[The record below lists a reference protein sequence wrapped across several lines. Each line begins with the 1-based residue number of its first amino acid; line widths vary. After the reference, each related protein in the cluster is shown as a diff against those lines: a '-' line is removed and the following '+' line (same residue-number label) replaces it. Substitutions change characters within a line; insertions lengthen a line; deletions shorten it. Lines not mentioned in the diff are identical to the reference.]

1 MGMIQTGWANC
12 QRFVGANYPY
22 ILSGIGAVGIFVTVW
37 RAIEDTFKAEDALE
51 QKSEE
56 VGGRELTMRE
66 KVTTV
71 APCYI
76 STAISAVT
84 SAACVIG
91 GVVGSHRMAV
101 VAAGLYEASEL
112 RRRSLENAI
121 RDQLG
126 EDEAAEVERKANGTV
141 RNLRD
146 DGTPYQDVTAD
157 QDQEV
162 WFQDDFGQRF
172 KATWKDVAQA
182 ETHVWQLINNQMCAT
197 VNDFYEY
204 LQLSGINV
212 ITCDK
217 GDYCEWNNEYP
228 PYIVQSEECILDPKT
243 GIPYVIL
250 KYKTD
255 PRLRM

>member
-1 MGMIQTGWANC
+1 MGMIRTGWANC
-12 QRFVGANYPY
+12 QRFFGANYPY

-51 QKSEE
+51 KKSEE
-56 VGGRELTMRE
+56 VGGRDLTMKE

-141 RNLRD
+141 RNLRE
-146 DGTPYQDVTAD
+146 DGAPYYDVHD
-157 QDQEV
+157 EDSEI
-162 WFQDDFGQRF
+162 WFVDSFGQRF
-172 KATWKDVAQA
+172 KATWREIA
-182 ETHVWQLINNQMCAT
+182 EGETYICKLVMDQMCAT
-197 VNDFYEY
+197 VNDWYEK
-204 LQLSGINV
+204 LQLSGV
-212 ITCDK
+212 EVQTCDA
-217 GDYCEWNNEYP
+217 GDACEWTVEYP
-228 PYIVQSEECILDPKT
+228 PTITLSDECKLIDGIPHVLLKYETDPKT
-243 GIPYVIL
+243 
-250 KYKTD
+250 
-255 PRLRM
+255 RWR